1 MVSHELLW
9 VDRIRF
15 KLVLAEQWAH
25 EWYMRHIFFGKNW
38 ANTETHSFA
47 DAYVIR
53 ILDEG
58 NNHFSAAL
66 L

>member
-1 MVSHELLW
+1 
-9 VDRIRF
+9 
-15 KLVLAEQWAH
+15 
-25 EWYMRHIFFGKNW
+25 MRHIFLSKKC

-47 DAYVIR
+47 DMYAIR

-58 NNHFSAAL
+58 NNYSSPAL